1 MGPGLILLRGDFLF
15 EINFLANWWQCPG
28 GTRLSTGLWSRYHLF
43 CVPLQALRKLPVCCP
58 EASPGSTAAAPQE
71 VAMADTSEMDD
82 ATIVDS
88 GPAVVHR
95 SSDEEI
101 PDKLGRHNILE
112 IVGTGAM
119 GVVYRGFDEIIERFV
134 AIKVIRHD
142 IVAKLGAHD
151 TLERFKT
158 EAKAVGRLSHP
169 NIATIFEYGSEE
181 GQDFIVME
189 FVDGDSL
196 AAEVGNTTRPLASKI
211 RIISQT
217 LDALAHAHNIGVVH
231 RDIKPANILLSALGD
246 VKLTDFGISL
256 IESADSEEPEAVL
269 GTPRYMSPE
278 QINGKAVD
286 HRSDIFSLGSVFY
299 ELLTGNKAFSG
310 STTQEIIQNV
320 LHSEPPPPHSVDHT
334 LPQELD
340 AIIAKS
346 LARDPAERY
355 QSAAHLQQ
363 AVGEFLDTPTTS
375 HKASTVLERRLYKDG
390 EVIFE
395 EGSEGREAYIVDEGT
410 VEIAKEQDGERVVL
424 GTIGKQN
431 LFGEMAVIEHTT
443 RMAAAVARGDTT
455 VMVVRDHD
463 FLDRYEYSDP
473 VIRSMLSSLVRNLR
487 TASDQLAYERAKPGK
502 TAPVNDG
509 DPEET

>member
-1 MGPGLILLRGDFLF
+1 MVED
-15 EINFLANWWQCPG
+15 
-28 GTRLSTGLWSRYHLF
+28 
-43 CVPLQALRKLPVCCP
+43 
-58 EASPGSTAAAPQE
+58 
-71 VAMADTSEMDD
+71 SELDD
-82 ATIVDS
+82 ATIVDDS
-88 GPAVVHR
+88 GPVTVHR
-95 SSDEEI
+95 AEEEEV

-169 NIATIFEYGSEE
+169 NIATIYEYGSEE
-181 GQDFIVME
+181 GQDYIVME

-196 AAEVGNTTRPLASKI
+196 AAEVSDTTRPLSSKI

-246 VKLTDFGISL
+246 VKLTDFGISI
-256 IESADSEEPEAVL
+256 IENSQSAEPEAVL

-278 QINGKAVD
+278 QIDGKNVD

-299 ELLTGNKAFSG
+299 ELLTGDKAFTG
-310 STTQEIIQNV
+310 ATIQDIIQDV
-320 LHSEPPPPHSVDHT
+320 LHNEPKPPHAVDDS
-334 LPQELD
+334 LPPELHS
-340 AIIAKS
+340 IIAKS
-346 LARDPAERY
+346 LAKDPSERY
-355 QSAAHLQQ
+355 QSATHMQQ
-363 AVGEFLDTPTTS
+363 AVGEFLETPSTS
-375 HKASTVLERRLYKDG
+375 HQTSTVLERRQYKDG
-390 EVIFE
+390 EIIFE

-410 VEIAKEQDGERVVL
+410 VEIAKNQDGERVVL
-424 GTIGKQN
+424 GSIGKQS
-431 LFGEMAVIEHTT
+431 LFGEMAIIERTT
-443 RMAAAVARGDTT
+443 RMASAVAQGDTT
-455 VMVVRDHD
+455 VLVVRDHD

-473 VIRSMLSSLVRNLR
+473 VIRSVLSSLVRNLR
-487 TASDQLAYERAKPGK
+487 TASDQLAYQRAKLDA
-502 TAPVNDG
+502 TAPAEDSDSEKSG
-509 DPEET
+509 F

>member
-1 MGPGLILLRGDFLF
+1 VAPR
-15 EINFLANWWQCPG
+15 
-28 GTRLSTGLWSRYHLF
+28 
-43 CVPLQALRKLPVCCP
+43 ALRKNAGL
-58 EASPGSTAAAPQE
+58 APGRTLAFAPAALQGE
-71 VAMADTSEMDD
+71 VMAETPEMDD
-82 ATIVDS
+82 ATIVDT
-88 GPAVVHR
+88 GPAVV
-95 SSDEEI
+95 DGATEERI

-142 IVAKLGAHD
+142 VVAKLGAHD

-256 IESADSEEPEAVL
+256 IESSDMKEPEAVL

-278 QINGKAVD
+278 HISGKAVD

-299 ELLTGNKAFSG
+299 ELLTGNKAFTG

-320 LHSEPPPPHSVDHT
+320 LHSEPPPPHSIDHT
-334 LPQELD
+334 LPPELD

-346 LARDPAERY
+346 LARDPSERY
-355 QSAAHLQQ
+355 QSATHLQQ
-363 AVGEFLDTPTTS
+363 AVGEFIGTPSTS
-375 HKASTVLERRLYKDG
+375 HQASTVLEKRIYKDG

-410 VEIAKEQDGERVVL
+410 VEIAKEQNGERVVL
-424 GTIGKQN
+424 GTIGKQS
-431 LFGEMAVIEHTT
+431 LFGEMAVIERTT
-443 RMAAAVARGDTT
+443 RMATAVARGDTT

-487 TASDQLAYERAKPGK
+487 AASDQLAYERAKPGK
-502 TAPVNDG
+502 AAPAEDE
-509 DPEET
+509 DSEKP

>member
-1 MGPGLILLRGDFLF
+1 
-15 EINFLANWWQCPG
+15 
-28 GTRLSTGLWSRYHLF
+28 
-43 CVPLQALRKLPVCCP
+43 
-58 EASPGSTAAAPQE
+58 
-71 VAMADTSEMDD
+71 MADNPEMDD
-82 ATIVDS
+82 ATIVDG
-88 GPAVVHR
+88 GPAFVHR
-95 SSDEEI
+95 SEEEEV

-112 IVGTGAM
+112 VVGTGAM

-169 NIATIFEYGSEE
+169 NIATIYEYGSEE

-196 AAEVGNTTRPLASKI
+196 AAEVSDTTRPLSSKI

-217 LDALAHAHNIGVVH
+217 LDALAHAHNIGIVH

-256 IESADSEEPEAVL
+256 IESSQGEEPEAVL

-278 QINGKAVD
+278 QINGKTVD
-286 HRSDIFSLGSVFY
+286 HRSDIYSLGSVFY
-299 ELLTGNKAFSG
+299 ELLTGNKAFTG
-310 STTQEIIQNV
+310 STIQEIIQDV
-320 LHSEPPPPHSVDHT
+320 LHSEPKPPHSVDDT
-334 LPQELD
+334 LPPELD

-346 LARDPAERY
+346 LAKDPSERY
-355 QSAAHLQQ
+355 QSATHMQQ
-363 AVGEFLDTPTTS
+363 AVGEFLDTPSTS
-375 HKASTVLERRLYKDG
+375 HQASTVLERRIYKDG

-410 VEIAKEQDGERVVL
+410 VEIAKDQDGERVVL
-424 GTIGKQN
+424 GSIGKQS
-431 LFGEMAVIEHTT
+431 LFGEMAVIERTT

-455 VMVVRDHD
+455 VLVVRDHD

-487 TASDQLAYERAKPGK
+487 AASDQLAYERAKPSNP
-502 TAPVNDG
+502 AAVD
-509 DPEET
+509 DEDSE